1 MILWFLWFLVTYLSG
16 VLTTL
21 AIYWIA
27 EYRQIRRSMRLS
39 YYEQLYDAQ
48 YTDQVGYEM
57 FRYRHGLPLTKRK
70 KGVPQ

>member
-1 MILWFLWFLVTYLSG
+1 MIVLWLLVAFFSG
-16 VLTTL
+16 ALTTL
-21 AIYWIA
+21 AISWIG
-27 EYRQIRRSMRLS
+27 EYRQIRRRMRLS

-48 YTDQVGYEM
+48 YTDQVGYEV